1 MVNLDFM
8 RDRLRRGSEV
18 RIRRAAPE
26 LLRRLRADVP
36 VAEDGGGTMRDSI
49 SVTPQRLSVEVRV
62 AVDYA
67 SYVVEGTPSHRIP
80 TSGNTLLAFEWP
92 RIGPGTFYFMNVEH
106 PGTDANDWY
115 SPVIDEWP
123 RILERTPA

>member
-8 RDRLRRGSEV
+8 RDRLRRGSEQ
-18 RIRRAAPE
+18 RIRRAAPQ

-49 SVTPQRLSVEVRV
+49 TVDPSGLSLEVRV

-67 SYVVEGTPSHRIP
+67 SYVVEGTPQHRIP
-80 TSGNTLLAFEWP
+80 TSGNKLLVFEWDV
-92 RIGPGTFYFMNVEH
+92 IGGLAHFMNVLH
-106 PGTDANDWY
+106 PGTTANDWY
-115 SPVIDEWP
+115 HPVIDDWP
-123 RILERTPA
+123 SILERTPA